1 MISRILALPLGA
13 TAFLLIAPLDPVG
26 FHFTALTQYIA
37 PVDET
42 GTMALMF
49 GSMFFCMSPMLCV
62 PESRGFQNHS
72 SKIETILCTFA
83 IAGAVFGS
91 LFATAYVL
99 VTQRVYETLLMSAST
114 TTGQL
119 LMGILG
125 TLFALSALFAGTGL
139 LKKP

>member
-13 TAFLLIAPLDPVG
+13 TAFLLIAPLDPDS
-26 FHFTALTQYIA
+26 FHFSRITQYIA
-37 PVDET
+37 PVGET
-42 GTMALMF
+42 ETMMLMY
-49 GSMFFCMSPMLCV
+49 GSLFFCMSPILCV
-62 PESRGFQNHS
+62 PESRGFQNHAS
-72 SKIETILCTFA
+72 SLEKILCTFA

-91 LFATAYVL
+91 LFVTAYVL
-99 VTQRVYETLLMSAST
+99 MTYRMHEVLLTSATT

-119 LMGILG
+119 LMGVLG